1 MQSYQIVTEILD
13 MLFRSA
19 VDVRFYL
26 LVVLFPLVVVRIA
39 VPVLA
44 DANST
49 IVALVLAAIAP
60 LIVLP
65 AWILFGTHYR
75 IDSTL
80 IRICAGPFSWS
91 IPLDYI
97 HSVTTARSY
106 MPAPALSHDRLIIAY
121 GRNQEISVSPQRKT
135 AFLEALGLNP
145 ATVLRPARQKPN
157 PFALGENY

>member
-1 MQSYQIVTEILD
+1 

-19 VDVRFYL
+19 VDARFYL
-26 LVVLFPLVVVRIA
+26 LVVCFPLLVVRIA
-39 VPVLA
+39 VPILA

-65 AWILFGTHYR
+65 AWILFGTYYR
-75 IDSTL
+75 VDSTL

-91 IPLDYI
+91 VPLDHI
-97 HSVTTARSY
+97 HTVTATRSLTV
-106 MPAPALSHDRLIIAY
+106 APALSFDRLTITY
-121 GRNQEISVSPQRKT
+121 GRNQTISVSPQRKT

-145 ATVLRPARQKPN
+145 TTVLQPTNQKPN